1 MPHSPSFPTP
11 SFKQKDWR
19 APRRSVSALARLL
32 RRAIGARSSIPASI
46 PALLSAPWSRKPAL
60 PAICWRLSRYRYH
73 LFPIKRRLPHWRYM
87 CSEFLWKPLNT
98 RKFVAC

>member
-46 PALLSAPWSRKPAL
+46 PALLSAPWSRRCRRSVAGN
-60 PAICWRLSRYRYH
+60 AGSRA
-73 LFPIKRRLPHWRYM
+73 PT
-87 CSEFLWKPLNT
+87 EAG
-98 RKFVAC
+98 VAGDLLAPF